1 MSRTT
6 FNPNTGMAYLPPI
19 NVPNLNGDVFGYYRE
34 DTSTAHQKMHLE
46 MLLTQSMVGH
56 IPVEICIVTG
66 ASVLR
71 SPLLFQGGVFKIDK
85 PHEQWQLTEL
95 FGGNGEYFIGQK
107 QPVAKVYADGSIAH
121 QGSVARKWRLIQNY
135 DYAKHAYQTCVSV
148 ATNGTPS

>member
-1 MSRTT
+1 MSHIT
-6 FNPNTGMAYLPPI
+6 FNLNTVMAYLPPI

-34 DTSTAHQKMHLE
+34 DTSTAHQKLHLE
-46 MLLTQSMVGH
+46 MLLNQSMVGH

-66 ASVLR
+66 ASVFR
-71 SPLLFQGGVFKIDK
+71 SPLLFKGGVFKLDG
-85 PHEQWQLTEL
+85 PHEQWQMTEL
-95 FGGNGEYFIGQK
+95 FGSNGEYFIGQK

-148 ATNGTPS
+148 ATN